1 MRVFLDGQATT
12 NGKRPSTQPKTATFG
27 AQIAESEP
35 TVVIIGSGAGGG
47 TVAHELTRRGVPCVL
62 LEAGPYLTGEDYEND
77 EWAAFSQMAW
87 LDMRTT
93 SGSWRVSQNFP
104 NLPAWIVKAVGG
116 TTTHWAGA
124 TPRFMRHEFA
134 AGSRLRRHRRRQPA
148 RLAADAGG
156 DGALVRPGRDR
167 DGVDPPP
174 RPCAA
179 AGEQQLQG
187 VRQRGGTGGLP
198 VLRDR
203 SVCDQCRA
211 VRRTPGLGPGRLQL
225 PGRQERGQ
233 VVDPGA
239 RGPPGPGQRPLRAA
253 ANCHASRIT
262 HDASGKAD
270 GVEYLD
276 ADGNLH
282 RQAARVVCLA
292 GNSIE
297 SPRLLLLSASSQF
310 PDGLANSSGQ
320 VGRNYMRH
328 MTGSAYA
335 QFEQP
340 VRMYRG
346 ETMAGIIAD
355 EAKHDTSR
363 GFAGGYYM
371 ETLSLGVPFYASF
384 VEPGSWGRDFTEL
397 MDGYE
402 RTAGMWIVGEDM
414 PQESNRITLHA
425 DIKDGNGLPVPNVH
439 FDDHPNDVAM
449 REHGYAAADRI
460 YSSVGALSVH
470 HTPPYPSTHNLG
482 TCRMS
487 ERPDDGVVDR
497 WGRAHDVPNLFV
509 SDGSVMTTGG
519 AANPTLTIVA
529 LAMRQADHIADG
541 AEGGVA
547 VGLGRSAQI
556 RCSAASAAP
565 RRWAGAVPND
575 EHRRLDERSFGGL
588 ALGDEVQKAS
598 DGLPAE
604 VEEIQP
610 NGGQRRLE
618 EPGLRNVVEP
628 HDAHALRNFETEL
641 VGGFQQTE

>member
-12 NGKRPSTQPKTATFG
+12 NGKRPTSQPKTATFG
-27 AQIAESEP
+27 TQIAESEP
-35 TVVIIGSGAGGG
+35 AVVIIGSGAGGG

-62 LEAGPYLTGEDYEND
+62 LEAGPYLTGEDYVND

-87 LDMRTT
+87 LDTRTT
-93 SGSWRVSQNFP
+93 SGSWRVSRNFP

-124 TPRFMRHEFA
+124 TPRFMEHEFA
-134 AGSRLRRHRRRQPA
+134 ARSTYGHI
-148 RLAADAGG
+148 
-156 DGALVRPGRDR
+156 DGASLLDWPLTLAEMAPWYDQAEIAMGSTHRHGRPPIPANNNYKVFANGAERAGYRYYATGPYATNAEPYDGRPASVQDGFNFQGDKSGAKWSTLVREIPRALDSGRCEL
-167 DGVDPPP
+167 
-174 RPCAA
+174 RP
-179 AGEQQLQG
+179 
-187 VRQRGGTGGLP
+187 
-198 VLRDR
+198 
-203 SVCDQCRA
+203 
-211 VRRTPGLGPGRLQL
+211 
-225 PGRQERGQ
+225 
-233 VVDPGA
+233 
-239 RGPPGPGQRPLRAA
+239 
-253 ANCHASRIT
+253 NCHATRIT
-262 HDASGKAD
+262 HGANGAVD

-335 QFEQP
+335 QFDKP

-355 EAKHDTSR
+355 EARHDTSR

-371 ETLSLGVPFYASF
+371 ETLALGVPFYASF

-414 PQESNRITLHA
+414 PQESNRITLHDEVEDA
-425 DIKDGNGLPVPNVH
+425 NGLPVPNVH
-439 FDDHPNDVAM
+439 FDDHPNDMAM
-449 REHGYAAADRI
+449 RTHGYAAADRI
-460 YSSVGALSVH
+460 YSSVGASSVH

-487 ERPDDGVVDR
+487 ERPEDGVVDR

-529 LAMRQADHIADG
+529 LAMRQADHIAD
-541 AEGGVA
+541 E
-547 VGLGRSAQI
+547 LK
-556 RCSAASAAP
+556 
-565 RRWAGAVPND
+565 AGS
-575 EHRRLDERSFGGL
+575 L
-588 ALGDEVQKAS
+588 
-598 DGLPAE
+598 
-604 VEEIQP
+604 
-610 NGGQRRLE
+610 
-618 EPGLRNVVEP
+618 
-628 HDAHALRNFETEL
+628 
-641 VGGFQQTE
+641 